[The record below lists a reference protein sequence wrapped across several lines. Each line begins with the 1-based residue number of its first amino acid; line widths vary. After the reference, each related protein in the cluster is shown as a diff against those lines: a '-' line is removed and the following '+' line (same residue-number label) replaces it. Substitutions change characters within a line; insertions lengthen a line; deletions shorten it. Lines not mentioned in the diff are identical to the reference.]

1 MTCKDVF
8 PFLLGDEWNS
18 LDALERRGLKALEKF
33 LPICSGALELGMQED
48 GIEMRGSGAET
59 EDEGSTF
66 DSDFTPNFV
75 PDLASS
81 QPPPRPATTR
91 FDTGTF
97 N

>member
-18 LDALERRGLKALEKF
+18 LDALERRGLRALEKF
-33 LPICSGALELGMQED
+33 LPICNGALDLGMQEE
-48 GIEMRGSGAET
+48 GIEMRSSGAET
-59 EDEGSTF
+59 EDEGTTF
-66 DSDFTPNFV
+66 NSDFTPNFV

-81 QPPPRPATTR
+81 LPPPRPVTTR